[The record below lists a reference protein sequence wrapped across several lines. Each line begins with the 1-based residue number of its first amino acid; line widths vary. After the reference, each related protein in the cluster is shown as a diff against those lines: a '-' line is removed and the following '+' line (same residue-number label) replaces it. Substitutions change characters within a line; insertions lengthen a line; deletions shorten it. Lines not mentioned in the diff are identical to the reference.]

1 MNALHA
7 IARLGAD
14 PEIRQTRSGTSVLEL
29 RFAIDARVKEGD
41 DWQTKTTWLRA
52 SLFGKRAE
60 ALSGRLSK
68 GDRIGISGA
77 LYSRE
82 FERNDGSKGTSLEL
96 LNADV
101 TLLGGRET
109 GGGRREKPRDFGGGG
124 DYADF
129 GAADEFGDDQIPF
142 AHASELG
149 RGPHDP
155 MRRVQR

>member
-1 MNALHA
+1 MNVCTFV
-7 IARLGAD
+7 ARLGAD

-41 DWQTKTTWLRA
+41 EWQTKTTWLRA

-82 FERNDGSKGTSLEL
+82 FERQDGSKGTSLEL

-101 TLLGGRET
+101 TLLGGRES

-124 DYADF
+124 YDDF
-129 GAADEFGDDQIPF
+129 PADEFGSDDIPF
-142 AHASELG
+142 SHASELG

-155 MRRVQR
+155 MRRVRR